1 MKPLIIGIAG
11 GTGSGKTTLVDR
23 LKEQFGED
31 ISVLAHD
38 SYYAEHH
45 DLTLEERRAL
55 NYDHPAAFD
64 TDRMIQDLEDLK
76 AGKTVQ
82 VPVYDY
88 TVHDRLEEIREVKP
102 NKVILV
108 EGILIFDNKA
118 LRDLLDIKLF
128 VDTDADVRILRRI
141 HRDVTERSR
150 TLDTVME
157 QYLKTVKPMHEQFVE
172 PSKRYADI
180 IIPEGGKNTVALMMI
195 MQRIAY
201 HIEHGDIV
209 SRQ

>member
-23 LKEQFGED
+23 LKEQFGDD

-45 DLTLEERRAL
+45 DLSLEERRAL

-88 TVHDRLEEIREVKP
+88 TLHDRLEETREVTP

-141 HRDVTERSR
+141 HRDVTERGR

>member
-23 LKEQFGED
+23 LKEQFGDD

-76 AGKTVQ
+76 AGKAVQ

-88 TVHDRLEEIREVKP
+88 TVHDRLEETREVTP

-141 HRDVTERSR
+141 HRDVTERGR

-172 PSKRYADI
+172 PAKRFADVVV
-180 IIPEGGKNTVALMMI
+180 PEGGHNPVALDMI
-195 MQRIAY
+195 MERVRS
-201 HIEHGDIV
+201 HI
-209 SRQ
+209 RQGETT

>member
-45 DLTLEERRAL
+45 DLSLEERRAL

-88 TVHDRLEEIREVKP
+88 TVHDRLEETREVTP

>member
-23 LKEQFGED
+23 LKEQFGDD

-45 DLTLEERRAL
+45 DLSLEERRAL

-88 TVHDRLEEIREVKP
+88 TVHDRLEETREVKP

-118 LRDLLDIKLF
+118 LRDLQDIKHF

>member
-11 GTGSGKTTLVDR
+11 GTGSGKTTLVER
-23 LKEQFGED
+23 LTEQFGAD

-45 DLTLEERRAL
+45 DLTLEERRGL

-76 AGKTVQ
+76 AGKTVHC
-82 VPVYDY
+82 PVYDY
-88 TVHDRLEEIREVKP
+88 TVHDRLEATREVTP

-141 HRDVTERSR
+141 HRDVTERGR

-209 SRQ
+209 SQQ

>member
-23 LKEQFGED
+23 LKEQFGDD

-45 DLTLEERRAL
+45 DLSLEERRAL

-88 TVHDRLEEIREVKP
+88 TVHDRLEETREVTP

>member
-23 LKEQFGED
+23 LKEQFGDD

-45 DLTLEERRAL
+45 ALSLEDRRAL

-64 TDRMIQDLEDLK
+64 TDRMLQDLEDLK
-76 AGKTVQ
+76 VGKPVQ

-88 TVHDRLEEIREVKP
+88 TVHDRLEETREVKP

-118 LRDLLDIKLF
+118 LRALLDIKLF